1 MKKTLTII
9 LIIALLSAFT
19 YPVIADSEPTLK
31 EENVYGILDSYG
43 QVKKIYVVNS
53 FNLGSITD
61 YGTYTDLKNLSTDD
75 TINIQDDK
83 ITINSDTD
91 KIYYQGTLPS
101 GILPWLIDI
110 EYYLDGEVKSA
121 EQIASKNGKAE
132 ILVSI
137 KPNPDSDKF
146 FYSNYTLSVNVELD
160 ERLFTNIHTDNA
172 VIANAGMYKQLSYTV
187 LPGNSIDISI
197 KADVKDFQ
205 LNPITISGVRMIMD
219 MQIDADSLTQRFK
232 KLSDAITSLNDGA
245 KELTEAFEAY
255 IEGLT
260 QYTDAQNSFNEGVG
274 QLTEGISD
282 IESGSASLAY
292 GLNAVSLQGDPLKQ
306 AINGIVEQAFANANN
321 QITQLNLELPVLT
334 EQNYV
339 SILENIPQLS
349 ILKTELDNMMQLKT
363 GFSMYTSSVSQLSQ
377 AASQLSAGIVTLNA
391 SAKTIKQYC
400 DTLTETAATL
410 LDAATQLKKGL
421 LDYKAGINALD
432 NETKGMAEAIS
443 KEIDSMISD
452 IFGNS
457 DIVRSY
463 VSDKNTSVSS
473 VQFVM
478 KTEAVESQK
487 ADETVI
493 IEEPRL
499 TFWQRLL
506 KLFGLYK

>member
-1 MKKTLTII
+1 
-9 LIIALLSAFT
+9 
-19 YPVIADSEPTLK
+19 
-31 EENVYGILDSYG
+31 
-43 QVKKIYVVNS
+43 
-53 FNLGSITD
+53 
-61 YGTYTDLKNLSTDD
+61 
-75 TINIQDDK
+75 
-83 ITINSDTD
+83 
-91 KIYYQGTLPS
+91 
-101 GILPWLIDI
+101 
-110 EYYLDGEVKSA
+110 
-121 EQIASKNGKAE
+121 
-132 ILVSI
+132 
-137 KPNPDSDKF
+137 
-146 FYSNYTLSVNVELD
+146 
-160 ERLFTNIHTDNA
+160 
-172 VIANAGMYKQLSYTV
+172 
-187 LPGNSIDISI
+187 
-197 KADVKDFQ
+197 
-205 LNPITISGVRMIMD
+205 
-219 MQIDADSLTQRFK
+219 
-232 KLSDAITSLNDGA
+232 
-245 KELTEAFEAY
+245 
-255 IEGLT
+255 
-260 QYTDAQNSFNEGVG
+260 
-274 QLTEGISD
+274 
-282 IESGSASLAY
+282 
-292 GLNAVSLQGDPLKQ
+292 
-306 AINGIVEQAFANANN
+306 
-321 QITQLNLELPVLT
+321 
-334 EQNYV
+334 
-339 SILENIPQLS
+339 
-349 ILKTELDNMMQLKT
+349 MMQLKT

-506 KLFGLYK
+506 KLFGLYE